1 MDLIPIAKLLPGIQS
16 GHIRAIVMVKW
27 PYSSSRREMAV
38 ILAEPSL
45 RLRRANGQVK
55 ARFTNASALSLTMA
69 DITVGDE
76 MLLSLQGA
84 AAEWKSE
91 DEKLERGIG
100 LELRYTNSVA
110 LRVLRNG
117 VEVVSQNTIVDA
129 GMLAISQHPRPCT
142 SEVRTIAGCQ

>member
-1 MDLIPIAKLLPGIQS
+1 
-16 GHIRAIVMVKW
+16 
-27 PYSSSRREMAV
+27 
-38 ILAEPSL
+38 
-45 RLRRANGQVK
+45 
-55 ARFTNASALSLTMA
+55 MA

-76 MLLSLQGA
+76 MVLSLQGA

-117 VEVVSQNTIVDA
+117 VEVVNQNAIVDA

-142 SEVRTIAGCQ
+142 KNTDVDTCIRERDEWILASEL